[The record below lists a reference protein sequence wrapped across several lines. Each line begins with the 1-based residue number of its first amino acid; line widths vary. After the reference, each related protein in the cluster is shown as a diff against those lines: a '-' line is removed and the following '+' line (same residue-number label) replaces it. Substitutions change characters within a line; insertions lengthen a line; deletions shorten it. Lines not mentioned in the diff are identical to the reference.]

1 MVLIPVCRRF
11 DINIIVIGSGRQVGS
26 RFNGCNYDLIRVLF
40 YYRGQ
45 RYKFPFVLA
54 LLSLSFPSFLLTTR
68 GIYTRYKIS
77 SIPGDSSHTDHLQD
91 RRKKK

>member
-40 YYRGQ
+40 YYRWQ
-45 RYKFPFVLA
+45 RYKYPFVLA
-54 LLSLSFPSFLLTTR
+54 FLMLSFPSFLLTAR
-68 GIYTRYKIS
+68 GIHTRYRIF
-77 SIPGDSSHTDHLQD
+77 L
-91 RRKKK
+91 